1 MSTKKL
7 LLEKFSLNITNIIFS
22 YQDYSYDNLVK
33 SYKKRC
39 NNPIIDKTKT
49 TILDVINKCCLLGYC
64 GFMINGLSLEI
75 INVLKNDIKK
85 FNNIFE
91 FIICDDMEIIK
102 LKNISGQVIHYH
114 AIHSIYYKYLL
125 NNNV

>member
-1 MSTKKL
+1 MSIKKL
-7 LLEKFSLNITNIIFS
+7 LLEKFSPNIVNIVFY
-22 YQDYSYDNLVK
+22 YQYYDYDKLIKLYN
-33 SYKKRC
+33 KRC
-39 NNPIIDKTKT
+39 NNPIFNGNKTDIFE
-49 TILDVINKCCLLGYC
+49 TISKCCLLGYC
-64 GFMINGLSLEI
+64 GFIINGLNPDI
-75 INVLKNDIKK
+75 INLLKKDIKK

-125 NNNV
+125 NV